1 MIKFQFSGKIL
12 CMGSINMD
20 MVMFMEKLPLP
31 GQTLLTDNFEMFPG
45 GKGGNQAVA
54 ASRLGA
60 NVNFLGML
68 GDDELSKQLKKSMEK
83 NNVGTKKIMTKEG
96 STAGIAMIWVDKNG
110 ENSITFTPGANVK
123 LTPEDV
129 LENEEYFEEGSI
141 LLITMEIDSKTVY
154 EAIRLA
160 NKNGMFVILDPAP
173 AQNKEMPSDIP
184 KMVNIVKPN
193 ETEAKWIT
201 SIDIV
206 DDDSAKKAVQKMIDM
221 GFENPIVTL
230 GSDGAMAF
238 VDNQII
244 KIEPMKVEMID
255 STAAGDIFSGAL
267 AASLSNKY
275 NYLEALTFAKKAAA
289 LSTTVKGAQ
298 PSIPNI
304 DIVELL

>member
-1 MIKFQFSGKIL
+1 
-12 CMGSINMD
+12 MD

-31 GQTLLTDNFEMFPG
+31 GQTLLTDNFAMFPG
-45 GKGGNQAVA
+45 GKGGNQAVT
-54 ASRLGA
+54 ASKLGA
-60 NVNFLGML
+60 DVNFLGML
-68 GDDELSKQLKKSMEK
+68 GDDELSEQLKKSLEK
-83 NNVGTKKIMTKEG
+83 NNVGTKTIMTKEG
-96 STAGIAMIWVDKNG
+96 STAGIAMIWVDKSG
-110 ENSITFTPGANVK
+110 ENSITFTPGANVE
-123 LTPEDV
+123 LTAEDV
-129 LENEEYFEEGSI
+129 LENEKHFEEGAI

-201 SIDIV
+201 GINVV
-206 DDDSAKKAVQKMIDM
+206 DDDSAKKAVEKMVDM

-230 GSDGAMAF
+230 GSDGAMTI
-238 VDNQII
+238 VDNEII
-244 KIEPMKVEMID
+244 KIDPMKVEMID

-267 AASLSNKY
+267 AASLSNK
-275 NYLEALTFAKKAAA
+275 NSFLEALTFAKKAAA
-289 LSTTVKGAQ
+289 LSTTIKGAQ

-304 DIVELL
+304 DIVEAL